1 MNANLKVVIFEEK
14 KVIKD
19 LLDLLDKQYDYI
31 VNKEVVKMDGIVSE
45 LEDVSKKLAKLEIER
60 RNIMGKD
67 ASLKELVESSNDEKL
82 TEAYRDIQRNLNMIE
97 QQKKANEELVKN
109 RLFYT
114 KKMLNLLSHKRGN
127 GTYNAYGQI
136 RK

>member
-19 LLDLLDKQYDYI
+19 LLDLLDRQYDYI
-31 VNKEVVKMDGIVSE
+31 VNKEVVKMDSIVSE

-82 TEAYRDIQRNLNMIE
+82 TEAYREIQKNLNMVE

-114 KKMLNLLSHKRGN
+114 KKMLNLLSPKRGN